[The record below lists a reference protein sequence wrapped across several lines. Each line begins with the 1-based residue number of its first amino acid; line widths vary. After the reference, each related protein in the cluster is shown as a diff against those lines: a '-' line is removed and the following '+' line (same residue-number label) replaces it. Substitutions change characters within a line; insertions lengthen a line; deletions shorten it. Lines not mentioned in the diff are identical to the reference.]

1 MSNWKHTTLGK
12 IASIITGPFGSQLHQ
27 SDYVESGIPIVM
39 PQNID
44 DRKINHDGINYIC
57 EKDALRL
64 KKYRAIENDILYARR
79 GDIEKHAFINKCDNG
94 VYCGTGCLR
103 VRVFSQ
109 EIDPLFLSFFLNK
122 AETRKWL
129 VTHAVGSNMPN
140 LNTDILAAVPVSYPP
155 IEQQRQIAR
164 VLNCI
169 DEKITTNNRVND
181 NLEHQLQDI
190 YNYWFTQFDFPDV
203 NGQPYK
209 SSGGAMVWN
218 EQLKRK
224 IPANWQLKQ
233 LGEVCAFR
241 NGINYD
247 KDVAGDKTYRIIN
260 VRNISSST
268 TLLSEDELDEIIL
281 PQKHADKY
289 CVAAESIIIARSGIP
304 GATRILYR
312 PSANTIFCGF
322 IICGTPTE
330 SNMQYY
336 LMLLLKQL
344 EGSSATQTGG
354 SILKNVSQDTLGDLL
369 VPIPPKDVLAAFNH
383 QAIQA
388 LDLIHN
394 NLNESA
400 NLRKLRDWL
409 LPMLMNGQA
418 TVSD

>member
-1 MSNWKHTTLGK
+1 MAQRIALQDICKIYDGPHATPTKTIDGPIYLGIDAITEDGKLDSSQFAHLSEADYLKWTKRVTPQYGDIVFSYEATLGRY
-12 IASIITGPFGSQLHQ
+12 AL
-27 SDYVESGIPIVM
+27 IPEEF
-39 PQNID
+39 
-44 DRKINHDGINYIC
+44 Y
-57 EKDALRL
+57 
-64 KKYRAIENDILYARR
+64 
-79 GDIEKHAFINKCDNG
+79 
-94 VYCGTGCLR
+94 GCLGR
-103 VRVFSQ
+103 RLAVIRNTSLDVDTTWLYYYFRSPEWTNFIQ
-109 EIDPLFLSFFLNK
+109 SKIVKGSTVNRLSIEDF
-122 AETRKWL
+122 
-129 VTHAVGSNMPN
+129 P
-140 LNTDILAAVPVSYPP
+140 SYTIPKVP
-155 IEQQRQIAR
+155 IESQKRIAHI
-164 VLNCI
+164 LSCI
-169 DEKITTNNRVND
+169 DKKIHDNDAVND

-233 LGEVCAFR
+233 LSEVCAFR

-394 NLNESA
+394 NLNESV

>member
-1 MSNWKHTTLGK
+1 MSNVRTLK
-12 IASIITGPFGSQLHQ
+12 EFSTLKTGPFGTQFKASE
-27 SDYVESGIPIVM
+27 YVPEGIPVINVKNSGYGNIVRD
-39 PQNID
+39 NLDHISERTR
-44 DRKINHDGINYIC
+44 DRLSEHV
-57 EKDALRL
+57 LQ
-64 KKYRAIENDILYARR
+64 R
-79 GDIEKHAFINKCDNG
+79 GDIVFGRKGSVDRHCLITEAEEGWFQGSD
-94 VYCGTGCLR
+94 CLR
-103 VRVFSQ
+103 VR
-109 EIDPLFLSFFLNK
+109 ITDPAVDPQYVSYYLLSSHVLK
-122 AETRKWL
+122 AINNA
-129 VTHAVGSNMPN
+129 AVGSTMASLNM
-140 LNTDILAAVPVSYPP
+140 DIIGDIKITLPSYEKQCKIAAVLKALDDKRA
-155 IEQQRQIAR
+155 INTA
-164 VLNCI
+164 
-169 DEKITTNNRVND
+169 VND

-233 LGEVCAFR
+233 LSEVCAFR

-394 NLNESA
+394 NLNESV